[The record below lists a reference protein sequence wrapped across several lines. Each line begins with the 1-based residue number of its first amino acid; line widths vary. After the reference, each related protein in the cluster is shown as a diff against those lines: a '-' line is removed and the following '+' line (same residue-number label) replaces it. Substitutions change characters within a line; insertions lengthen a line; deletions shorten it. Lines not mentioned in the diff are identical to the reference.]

1 MHGATLIFGIILLKV
16 SCGTRHYNDQWAVHL
31 TGGEIAAKNI
41 AEKHGFVYVAQVS

>member
-1 MHGATLIFGIILLKV
+1 MNVFLYIINCGI
-16 SCGTRHYNDQWAVHL
+16 RHYNDQWAVHL